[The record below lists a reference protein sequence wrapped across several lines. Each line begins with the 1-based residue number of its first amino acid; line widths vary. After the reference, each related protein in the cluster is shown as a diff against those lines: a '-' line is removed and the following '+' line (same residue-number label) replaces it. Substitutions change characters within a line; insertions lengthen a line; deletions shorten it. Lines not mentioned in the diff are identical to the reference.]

1 MDERKYDCPECK
13 DTGLIY
19 FEDEKG
25 YTFAKPCRCRAV
37 REAKARLERSGLAK
51 LFKSKSFDTFRTCSN
66 AQLED
71 AKKTSMQY
79 TSMFEARKGSDV
91 RSLLLCGQV
100 GAGKTHLG
108 TACCVQLIDKGIPV
122 IYMGYREE
130 MTALKSK
137 VTDEAAYSSE
147 MNRYK
152 KAPVL
157 FIDDFLKGKITEAD
171 VNIVY
176 EIVNYR
182 YNNNLPLIISTEKK
196 LNDLIIFDEAIGSR
210 LIEMCRG
217 YIIEFEGKELNYRLY
232 KGGVA

>member
-13 DTGLIY
+13 DSGLVY
-19 FEDEKG
+19 FVNEKG
-25 YTFAKPCRCRAV
+25 YTYAKPCRCRAV
-37 REAKARLERSGLAK
+37 KEAKARLERSGLAK
-51 LFKSKSFDTFRTCSN
+51 LFKSKNFDTFRTCN
-66 AQLED
+66 DTRLED
-71 AKKTSMQY
+71 AKRTSMQY
-79 TSMFEARKGSDV
+79 AAMFEARKDSDV

-137 VTDEAAYSSE
+137 VTDEAAYSME

-152 KAPVL
+152 KAPLL
-157 FIDDFLKGKITEAD
+157 FIDDFLKGRITEAD

-182 YNNNLPLIISTEKK
+182 YNNNLPMIISTEKTPD
-196 LNDLIIFDEAIGSR
+196 DLVIFDEAIGSR

-217 YIIEFEGKELNYRLY
+217 YIIQFKGEKLNYRLY
-232 KGGVA
+232 EGDFK